1 MNQQDKIYA
10 VWNLSGTFYDEI
22 INSCPPY
29 IVYDEDV
36 DLFDDWFYAQLGL

>member
-1 MNQQDKIYA
+1 MNKQDRLYAIY
-10 VWNLSGTFYDEI
+10 NLSGKFYDEI

-29 IVYDEDV
+29 IIYSENE